1 MSMNLETEVLFKR
14 GAKSRNGYTQTNGSL
29 LVPVESHID
38 RELLVSSNFTLD
50 GNIPLATENHS
61 HRNLRNSSDSQCN
74 GRFRASSGGT
84 GNETD
89 DEYYTDEEDEVF
101 INGGIH
107 IDKFSSKPL
116 MYPRNRPK
124 LKKYAKYHCD
134 NCTCRNRKNIKP
146 VICCFCLM
154 ASIGC
159 MITLLVFYFNDT
171 NYIKSENLN
180 TKTFKTDSSGYNLVG
195 CNNIKVEDVWTV
207 GLPKLNT
214 ESSFRLV
221 DVNSDGILDVI
232 FGFGTGADG
241 YFVSDIVCDIYF
253 GVKAPCFGGMMAL
266 DGLTGK
272 ELWRHYSIHELF
284 GINCN
289 EDLNNDGILDCTG
302 GGRAGAFDAVSG
314 KDGTLLWTFDKQEAK
329 NEIMNLYT
337 SQVVK
342 DLDGDGIR
350 DILAIH
356 GGDPLQDPG
365 SKFRLSGRIVFFSG
379 KTGKVLQWVGVPDD
393 KESYY
398 SPQVYQLIDGLEIVL
413 FGTGGETHGGSLWYI
428 SLDNLYKGEIDKA
441 QKIYSDEFK
450 GVMTPPVLLDL
461 TGDGVEDIVMAMFNS
476 SVLAIDGISFKV
488 IWNYTHPMSESY
500 NTPAP
505 GYYNEDNIPD
515 FMIKYANGPGFPL
528 YYFSDTTILDGKT
541 GLPLINPAIRDSV
554 GAQASPLS
562 ISVEGFGNDIFLYWM
577 SDCLNFE
584 GKGGTFEF
592 VKGTNVHEQSRSDF
606 CRLRYKTQGY
616 SKIYAI
622 SKNTPSPG
630 TSVYYSIDRKEV
642 EHSKWVNTTQEALN
656 FIKKH
661 PEHQKDYEY
670 YKLNSEQD
678 KQEIVIDRFK
688 DINRLKNEGKKEYVY
703 QPPLQ
708 TDDKDVSRKTS
719 PNQGFQY
726 KYDSFND
733 PGDFSDYEEDG
744 DVLGNRYPSFSE
756 IYDDLYKHNSELDKK
771 DKNNKNSYHPH
782 MRRNSKTYSKDKKTH
797 YKRGRRRRHVG
808 PHDNEG
814 LQRLLSTGTLAPTTL
829 HINHPDYN
837 NSIELIFGTYW
848 FFPADTHVVL
858 PEDKECISKKL
869 SQEKQRFSPLSEY
882 YGMDHDAYEH
892 VITQECL
899 KKSGR
904 GHEDHEDRTYE
915 SQTTYNPYNVHMGQM
930 TVYRLRLTCSCANL
944 TENQVCSRIL
954 PFDKQQWYA
963 YMGNKGDSH
972 WKPRDI

>member
-1 MSMNLETEVLFKR
+1 MALNLETEVLFKR
-14 GAKSRNGYTQTNGSL
+14 GTKSRNGYTQTNGSL
-29 LVPVESHID
+29 LVPVDSHID
-38 RELLVSSNFTLD
+38 RELLVSSEFTLD

-61 HRNLRNSSDSQCN
+61 HRNLRSSSDSQCN

-146 VICCFCLM
+146 VICCFCLI

-171 NYIKSENLN
+171 NDIKSENLN
-180 TKTFKTDSSGYNLVG
+180 TKTSKTDSIGYNLVG

-207 GLPKLNT
+207 GLSKLNT

-342 DLDGDGIR
+342 DLDGDGVR

-476 SVLAIDGISFKV
+476 SVLAIDGMSFKV

-505 GYYNEDNIPD
+505 GYYNEDDIPD

-541 GLPLINPAIRDSV
+541 GLPLINPAMQ
-554 GAQASPLS
+554 GY
-562 ISVEGFGNDIFLYWM
+562 GNDVFLYWM

-622 SKNTPSPG
+622 NKNTPSPG
-630 TSVYYSIDRKEV
+630 TTVYYSIDRKEL
-642 EHSKWVNTTQEALN
+642 EHSKWVNTTQEALD
-656 FIKKH
+656 FLKKH

-670 YKLNSEQD
+670 YKLNSELD
-678 KQEIVIDRFK
+678 KKEVFIDRFK

-708 TDDKDVSRKTS
+708 TDSNDISREKS
-719 PNQGFQY
+719 NNQGFQY

-733 PGDFSDYEEDG
+733 PREFSDYEEDG
-744 DVLGNRYPSFSE
+744 DVL
-756 IYDDLYKHNSELDKK
+756 
-771 DKNNKNSYHPH
+771 
-782 MRRNSKTYSKDKKTH
+782 
-797 YKRGRRRRHVG
+797 
-808 PHDNEG
+808 
-814 LQRLLSTGTLAPTTL
+814 
-829 HINHPDYN
+829 
-837 NSIELIFGTYW
+837 
-848 FFPADTHVVL
+848 DTHVVL
-858 PEDKECISKKL
+858 PKDKECISKKL

-904 GHEDHEDRTYE
+904 GHEDDEDRTYE

-944 TENQVCSRIL
+944 TESQICSRIL

-972 WKPRDI
+972 WKPRNMRS